1 MAATA
6 STMLDLGT
14 KTPDFTLPDT
24 VSGKQVSAKDV
35 RGEKGMVVAFICNHC
50 PFVKHVQKPLAEL
63 GKWAQEH
70 GVGFVAISSN
80 NIETH
85 PDDSPDKMK
94 QEAKQAG
101 YTFPYLYD
109 ESQEVAKKFKA
120 ACTPDF
126 YVFDSDGKLYYR
138 GQMDDTRPD
147 KGAATG
153 EDLKAAIA
161 GVIANEPPPK
171 TQKPSMGCNIKWK
184 PGNEP
189 DYA

>member
-14 KTPDFTLPDT
+14 KMPDFTLPDT
-24 VSGKQVSAKDV
+24 VSGKQISASDAQ
-35 RGEKGMVVAFICNHC
+35 GEKGTVVAFICNHC

-63 GKWAQEH
+63 GKWAQEN

-80 NIETH
+80 NVETH
-85 PDDSPDKMK
+85 PDDAPDKMK
-94 QEAKQAG
+94 QEAQQAG

-109 ESQEVAKKFKA
+109 ESQEIAKKFKA

-126 YVFDSDGKLYYR
+126 YVFDGEGKLFYR

-147 KGAATG
+147 KGTATG
-153 EDLKAAIA
+153 EDLKSAIA
-161 GVIANEPPPK
+161 GAIAGEAPPSE
-171 TQKPSMGCNIKWK
+171 QKPSMGCNIKWK